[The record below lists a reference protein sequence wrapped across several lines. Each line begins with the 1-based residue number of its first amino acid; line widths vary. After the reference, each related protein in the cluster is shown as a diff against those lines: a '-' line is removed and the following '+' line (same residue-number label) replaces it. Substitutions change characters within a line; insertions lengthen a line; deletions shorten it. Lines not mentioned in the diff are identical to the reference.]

1 MQPHL
6 FNEVCPFALSLE
18 LEDLWLECEVEVGV
32 LTRACITLRV
42 ALWDLRRVW
51 GILIQVIQIRSSK
64 SREVIQ

>member
-51 GILIQVIQIRSSK
+51 GILFK
-64 SREVIQ
+64 SFKLDPQKAEK